1 MNVLINFKI
10 CDNSRDCN
18 GMKVCPT
25 GAFYWDEKK
34 KTITIDNAKC
44 ISCGK
49 CEESCQVGA
58 IRVAK
63 NDEEYRKIKKEI
75 DEDPRKVSDLFIDR
89 YGAEPVEPAF
99 ETPKEKFNEHLN
111 GPVKPVV
118 FEMFN
123 NESIQCLLYSI
134 PIKNLFRDFD
144 IVFRKIKADDS
155 LTSRYG
161 VNKLPA
167 LLFFNNGKLLGKIEG
182 YFAAGDEEE
191 LKKEISRIMSKIGK

>member
-1 MNVLINFKI
+1 MTVLINFKI

-18 GMKVCPT
+18 GLKVCPT

-34 KTITIDNAKC
+34 KTIAIDNAKC
-44 ISCGK
+44 VSCGK

-58 IRVAK
+58 IKVAK
-63 NDEEYRKIKKEI
+63 NDKEYQKIKKEI

-99 ETPKEKFNEHLN
+99 ETPREKFDAHLN

-134 PIKNLFRDFD
+134 PIKSMFRDFD
-144 IVFRKIKADDS
+144 IVFRKVKVDDS
-155 LTSRYG
+155 LMSRY
-161 VNKLPA
+161 VIRQLPA
-167 LLFFNNGKLLGKIEG
+167 LLFFNNGKLFGKIEG
-182 YFAAGDEEE
+182 YFEAGAEDE
-191 LKKEISRIMSKIGK
+191 LKKEIGKIMSRIKR

>member
-1 MNVLINFKI
+1 MTVLINFKI

-25 GAFYWDEKK
+25 GAFYWNEKN
-34 KTITIDNAKC
+34 KTIAIDNAKC
-44 ISCGK
+44 VSCGK

-63 NDEEYRKIKKEI
+63 NKEEYRKIKKEI
-75 DEDPRKVSDLFIDR
+75 DKDPRKVSDLFIDR

-99 ETPKEKFNEHLN
+99 KTPKEKFDAHLN

-144 IVFRKIKADDS
+144 IVFRKVKVDDS
-155 LTSRYG
+155 LTMRYEI
-161 VNKLPA
+161 KQLPA
-167 LLFFNNGKLLGKIEG
+167 LLFFNNGKLFGKIEG
-182 YFAAGDEEE
+182 YFEAGREEE
-191 LKKEISRIMSKIGK
+191 LKKEIGRIMSKMKK